1 MKGGPLHGALALL
14 RPHRTSLVVALGL
27 GVAATGASLSQPVVI
42 GSLIGGMSGGPFPT
56 TTLLL
61 LVALFVV
68 EGAVAAAQALIVG
81 RTGSR
86 IVLGVRETIVH
97 RLLRGRMSDHQ
108 ERRRGDTMARMLSDT
123 SLISGA
129 LTQSL
134 AGMLLA
140 AVTVIGAVALMVI
153 IDPVLAGVTALCLLV
168 AAVAGLTLARW
179 VRRATVDLQG
189 RVGDFGA
196 AVERALAGLS
206 TIKISRAEDREAA
219 RLTAHAGD
227 AYRAQQR
234 VVRLVAA
241 LLPAVNLGLQ
251 ASYAVVFVVGA
262 LRLSSGA
269 LSLGTFTAFLL
280 YLFYMVT
287 PLVNFF
293 ASAAQFQQ
301 GVASVARLQEIMT
314 LPAEEERPGAVAP
327 VAPRPEGEILRLDDV
342 WFAYQPGRHVLRGVS
357 FSVPARGVTAI
368 VGPSGAGKSTIFSL
382 IERLWEADD
391 GAIMLGGRNVRD
403 IDLAELRARVGY
415 VEQHA
420 PVMDGTI
427 RENLLYAAPDATEA
441 ELEHAIEAANL
452 NRWIDGLEDGLDGQV
467 GEEGAELSGGQRQ
480 RVAIGRMILTRPDVL
495 LMDEVTAHLDAESEQ
510 ALRDSIKVQ
519 AAERAVVV
527 IAHRLSTVVDA
538 DKIIVV
544 EDGRV
549 RGEGTHDS
557 LMASD
562 DLYRRL
568 VHTQFAPELTEG
580 KVRR

>member
-1 MKGGPLHGALALL
+1 MTAGPLNGAMALL
-14 RPHRTSLVVALGL
+14 RPHRTSLLVALGL
-27 GVAATGASLSQPVVI
+27 GVAATAASLAQPVVI
-42 GSLIGGMSGGPFPT
+42 GSLVGHVTAGSFQSG
-56 TTLLL
+56 TLLL
-61 LVALFVV
+61 LLGLFAA
-68 EGAVAAAQALIVG
+68 EGAVAAAQAFIVG
-81 RTGSR
+81 RTGNR

-108 ERRRGDTMARMLSDT
+108 ERRRGDTMARVLSDT
-123 SLISGA
+123 SMISGA

-134 AGMLLA
+134 ASMLLA
-140 AVTVIGAVALMVI
+140 AITVLGAVTLMVI
-153 IDPVLAGVTALCLLV
+153 IDPVLAGVTALCLV
-168 AAVAGLTLARW
+168 FAAGLGLTLAGR
-179 VRRATVDLQG
+179 VRKATFELQG
-189 RVGDFGA
+189 RVGDFGS
-196 AVERALAGLS
+196 AVERALAALS
-206 TIKISRAEDREAA
+206 TIKISRAEEREAT
-219 RLTAHAGD
+219 RLNAHAGD
-227 AYRAQQR
+227 AYEAQQR

-241 LLPAVNLGLQ
+241 LLPTVNLGLQ
-251 ASYAVVFVVGA
+251 ASYAVVFIVGA
-262 LRLSSGA
+262 FRLADGELPIGA
-269 LSLGTFTAFLL
+269 FTAFLL
-280 YLFYMVT
+280 YLFYMIT

-301 GVASVARLQEIMT
+301 GLASVARLQDIMT
-314 LPAEEERPGAVAP
+314 LPMEESRPGAVAP
-327 VAPRPEGEILRLDDV
+327 VAPRPASEILRLDDV
-342 WFAYQPGRHVLRGVS
+342 WFAYQPGRHVLRGIS
-357 FSVPARGVTAI
+357 FSVPVRGVTAI

-382 IERLWEADD
+382 VERLWEADD
-391 GAIMLGGRNVRD
+391 GAILLDGRNIHDV
-403 IDLAELRARVGY
+403 DLTELRARVGY

-427 RENLLYAAPDATEA
+427 RENLLYAAPDATEDELA
-441 ELEHAIEAANL
+441 EAIDAAHL
-452 NRWIDGLEDGLDGQV
+452 HRWVDGLEDGLEGQV

-480 RVAIGRMILTRPDVL
+480 RVAIGRMLLARPDVL

-510 ALRDSIKVQ
+510 ALRDSIRAQ

-549 RGEGTHDS
+549 RGEGTHEC

-580 KVRR
+580 KL